1 MTTGKMPMQI
11 IIDTSM
17 IDKKVVELAEL
28 IQLRFPD
35 GAPDFLYSQ
44 FSGLCDDII
53 FSENPSTVSADGTY
67 QVIQRID
74 FGRRFDDLSAA
85 IRTGNFNAH

>member
-1 MTTGKMPMQI
+1 MATCKMPMQI
-11 IIDTSM
+11 IIDTSI
-17 IDKKVVELAEL
+17 IDKKIAELAEL
-28 IQLRFPD
+28 VRSRFPD
-35 GAPDFLYSQ
+35 GAPDFLDSQ

-53 FSENPSTVSADGTY
+53 FSDNPSTVSADGTY

-74 FGRRFDDLSAA
+74 FGRRFDDLYAA

>member
-1 MTTGKMPMQI
+1 MATCKMPMQI
-11 IIDTSM
+11 IIDTSI
-17 IDKKVVELAEL
+17 IDKKIAELAQL
-28 IQLRFPD
+28 VQLRFPD
-35 GAPDFLYSQ
+35 GAPDFLDSQ

-53 FSENPSTVSADGTY
+53 FSDNSSAVGADGIY

-74 FGRRFDDLSAA
+74 FGRRFDDLSVA

>member
-1 MTTGKMPMQI
+1 MVTCKMPMQI
-11 IIDTSM
+11 IIDTSI
-17 IDKKVVELAEL
+17 IDKKIAELAQL
-28 IQLRFPD
+28 VQLRFPD
-35 GAPDFLYSQ
+35 GSPDFLDSQ

-53 FSENPSTVSADGTY
+53 FSDNPSTVSADGTY

-85 IRTGNFNAH
+85 IRTGNFNTH